1 MTFIEKKSGGTG
13 SESCANWFCM
23 YDSPK
28 KIGVTWGYAACK
40 EFWHHCIHAMT
51 EVKLSS
57 SAPVQWKGTRS
68 YEVGRIPETSGTQ
81 IKMEDSFYF
90 W

>member
-1 MTFIEKKSGGTG
+1 
-13 SESCANWFCM
+13 
-23 YDSPK
+23 
-28 KIGVTWGYAACK
+28 
-40 EFWHHCIHAMT
+40 MT

-68 YEVGRIPETSGTQ
+68 YEVGGIPETSGTQ
-81 IKMEDSFYF
+81 IKTEDSFYF